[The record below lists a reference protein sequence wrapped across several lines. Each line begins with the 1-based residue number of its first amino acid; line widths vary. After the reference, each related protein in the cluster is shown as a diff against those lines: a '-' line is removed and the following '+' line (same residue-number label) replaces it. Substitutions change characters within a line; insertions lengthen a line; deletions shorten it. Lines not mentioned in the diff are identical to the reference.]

1 MVRPAKQSR
10 WSTSFETLRSQS
22 LAKAKWGVL
31 FSARGLDRW
40 VMDQANKSWKK
51 NMGNVGFRSFSL
63 SSWCAT
69 RSVPWRAYSAS
80 IQDCELVAL
89 RPGDG
94 LLHDGSRAD
103 DAAAVEEELDGLHP
117 VLLDLRPPSQ
127 HPDRKV
133 SFCSRVL
140 KYKSYWK
147 F

>member
-1 MVRPAKQSR
+1 
-10 WSTSFETLRSQS
+10 
-22 LAKAKWGVL
+22 
-31 FSARGLDRW
+31 
-40 VMDQANKSWKK
+40 MDQTNRS
-51 NMGNVGFRSFSL
+51 GGVGDSFQKVSRSFPDAQRIAV
-63 SSWCAT
+63 SS
-69 RSVPWRAYSAS
+69 RASSAS
-80 IQDCELVAL
+80 VKDGELVVL

-140 KYKSYWK
+140 KYKSY
-147 F
+147 